1 MRAWI
6 VALLLGLS
14 ALGLAGPAKESIN
27 FWAVT
32 GSVLDVR
39 MYRGLADRFEAK
51 TGIHVNVTPLAWGSF
66 ATKYFAAMAAGLP
79 PDIGVTNLGGPFDYG
94 AVGGVVDLRTEFP
107 EETKRLEAKFP
118 PGLLTIFAAGER
130 LYGIPHDLST
140 MIMFYR
146 TDVFRRLGLQ
156 PPATWSELNRVID
169 VLEANRYR
177 YYFGFPAYAQWAI
190 GLYTQPYGL
199 TGFKLET
206 DGTLKVNW
214 TQPRY
219 LDGVHQAMRLWH
231 THNSPGKDLSSR
243 VIGMFRSNDRSLAVP
258 LFFELHTNFDSI
270 RLTAPEVA
278 GKWDIAPWP
287 RADDGKAFNIMGG
300 TAYVVFR
307 KSAKKRQAMRWL
319 EYMNSMEAQQAMT
332 LDRMS
337 RGEQSNMAI
346 SPLREFWGPSNA
358 AFWRRAEFKGSQ
370 RLIEVLRKT
379 YASFDTAP
387 SINGAA
393 EANRLEANLL
403 DQMQTFI
410 RDRQDALAARLGT
423 TRTKMIEA
431 MGAGRYAKER
441 QALDNAIRSKLE
453 SSYRD
458 IAPKAKAIVEKETAR
473 YETRFGN
480 VVRDLPDYERRS
492 SVLDVVKW
500 SAVGLLGVA
509 LFMVGL
515 APRLRKHGWSYLF
528 IAAPVVLAVVFVFVP
543 AVTALYLS
551 FTEYHPVLPLSTASW
566 TGAHN
571 YVQAKESG
579 DLGSATFRSAYYAL
593 LTVPIGIMISL
604 FFAYLLYGKPRG
616 EKFWRFLYFSPL
628 VTSVVSIALI
638 FSQLFLSGPQGW
650 LNAALM
656 NLGVLKDPAP
666 FLQSEK
672 TFLQCVIVLA
682 IWHGLAFNVLIF
694 VAGLQQIPAQL
705 FEAAEVDGAGAVR
718 RFWNIALPGIRP
730 QVFFIS
736 VLGLIGAF
744 QVFEPIYM
752 MANKSGDAGARFGP
766 NDSALTLVPLIY
778 HNGFETYEM
787 GKSAAIAYVMFAMI
801 LVLTAV
807 QFRVYR
813 RRGGEGE

>member
-1 MRAWI
+1 M
-6 VALLLGLS
+6 LGVSLVWLFACAS
-14 ALGLAGPAKESIN
+14 AQAQKPRSIN

-39 MYRGLADRFEAK
+39 MYRSLAEKFEAQ

-107 EETKRLEAKFP
+107 EEAKRLEAKFP
-118 PGLLTIFAAGER
+118 LGLLKIFTSGER

-140 MIMFYR
+140 MVLFYR
-146 TDVFRRLGLQ
+146 TDVFQTLGLR
-156 PPATWSELNRVID
+156 PPETWSELNRAID
-169 VLEANRYR
+169 VLEANRFR

-199 TGFKLET
+199 TGFELERT
-206 DGTLKVNW
+206 GAAKVNW
-214 TQPRY
+214 TDPKY
-219 LDGVHQAMRLWH
+219 IGGVQEAMRLWH

-243 VIGMFRSNDRSLAVP
+243 VVGMFRSRDRSLSVP
-258 LFFELHTNFDSI
+258 LFFDLHTVFDSI
-270 RLTAPEVA
+270 RLTAPEIA

-300 TAYVVFR
+300 TAYVIFR
-307 KSAKKRQAMRWL
+307 KSSKKREAMQWL

-346 SPLREFWGPSNA
+346 SPVKDFWSSANDL
-358 AFWRRAEFKGSQ
+358 FWQRPEFKQSQ

-379 YASFDTAP
+379 YASFDTVP

-393 EANRLEANLL
+393 EASRLEANLL
-403 DQMQTFI
+403 DQMQTFV
-410 RDRQDALAARLGT
+410 RDRQDALAAKLGT

-431 MGAGRYAKER
+431 MGAGRFARER
-441 QALDNAIRSKLE
+441 EQLDDAIRAKLE
-453 SSYRD
+453 SGYRD
-458 IAPKAKAIVEKETAR
+458 IAPKAKAILEKETAR
-473 YETRFGN
+473 YESRFGR
-480 VVRDLPDYERRS
+480 VVRDLPTYERRS

-500 SAVGLLGVA
+500 SAVGLLGLA

-515 APRLRKHGWSYLF
+515 APHLRRHRWSYLF
-528 IAAPVVLAVVFVFVP
+528 ITAPVLLAVIFVFVP

-566 TGAHN
+566 TGPQN
-571 YVQAKESG
+571 YLQAKESG
-579 DLGSATFRSAYYAL
+579 DLGSATLRSAYYAL
-593 LTVPIGIMISL
+593 LTVPIGIVISL
-604 FFAYLLYGKPRG
+604 FFAYLLSGKPKG
-616 EKFWRFLYFSPL
+616 EKYWRFLYFSPL

-638 FSQLFLSGPQGW
+638 FSQLFLSGSQGW
-650 LNAALM
+650 LNAFLM
-656 NLGVLKDPAP
+656 SVGYLKDPAP

-682 IWHGLAFNVLIF
+682 VWHGLAFNVLIF

-752 MANKSGDAGARFGP
+752 MANKSGDAAARFGP

-787 GKSAAIAYVMFAMI
+787 GKSAAIAYVMFVLI
-801 LVLTAV
+801 LALTAL

-813 RRGGEGE
+813 RKGGEGE